1 LSKDSE
7 ITQKLAM
14 SNLSTQETADLTKFF
29 RLTIGSEMSQIEIDE
44 ALEYVASAST
54 NPEYGYLLEQQHHP
68 DVLKSLLRTT
78 AVVDWLDDEGLLV
91 KSDKIDEFHDRV
103 SDLFD
108 DALPPFS
115 TWWDNSADRTHTDYY
130 AWLDQIVSELGDK
143 AHGGYELLSLDPGRD
158 DNQHAIA
165 VERSDTD
172 RILLLGRGLSI
183 RIDRLKNRSELWWW
197 M

>member
-1 LSKDSE
+1 
-7 ITQKLAM
+7 M

-44 ALEYVASAST
+44 ALEYVASAAT
-54 NPEYGYLLEQQHHP
+54 NPEYGYIAEHQNEP
-68 DVLKSLLRTT
+68 DVLISLLRTT

-91 KSDKIDEFHDRV
+91 KSDRTDEFHDRV
-103 SDLFD
+103 CDLFD
-108 DALPPFS
+108 DALPPFT
-115 TWWDNSADRTHTDYY
+115 TWSDNSTDRTSTDYY
-130 AWLDQIVSELGDK
+130 AWLDRLVSKLGDK
-143 AHGGYELLSLDPGRD
+143 ANGGYELLSLDPGRD

-183 RIDRLKNRSELWWW
+183 RIDSLK
-197 M
+197 

>member
-1 LSKDSE
+1 
-7 ITQKLAM
+7 M

-44 ALEYVASAST
+44 ALEYVAGAAT
-54 NPEYGYLLEQQHHP
+54 NSEYGYIAEYQHDP
-68 DVLKSLLRTT
+68 DILTSLLRTT

-91 KSDKIDEFHDRV
+91 KSDKTDEFHDRV

-108 DALPPFS
+108 DDLPPFA
-115 TWWDNSADRTHTDYY
+115 TWWDNSTNRTDTDYY
-130 AWLDQIVSELGDK
+130 AWLDRLVSELGDK
-143 AHGGYELLSLDPGRD
+143 ASGGYELLSLDPGRD
-158 DNQHAIA
+158 DNQYAIA

-183 RIDRLKNRSELWWW
+183 RIDRLKHPAELWWW
-197 M
+197 I